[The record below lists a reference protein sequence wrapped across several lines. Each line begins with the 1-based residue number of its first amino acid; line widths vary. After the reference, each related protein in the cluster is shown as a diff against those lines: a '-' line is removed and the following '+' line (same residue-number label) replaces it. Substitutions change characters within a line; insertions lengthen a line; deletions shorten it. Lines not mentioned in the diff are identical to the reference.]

1 MLVPNAGG
9 CLFEFLF
16 KDMSGVTVGMSG
28 VTVGHVK
35 CFGLAKAVRE
45 ALGYIWALF
54 AAWQSV

>member
-16 KDMSGVTVGMSG
+16 KDMSG